1 MSSYRDYLAQIEELK
16 QKAEEARKKE
26 LAEVINDIKAKIAE
40 HGLTAADLGLA
51 GGGGRR
57 SSAPAP
63 RSGGKVPPKY
73 KGPNGELWTGR
84 GRKPAWVVAQLNSG
98 RSLAE
103 FEIR

>member
-16 QKAEEARKKE
+16 QKAEEARKQE
-26 LAEVINDIKAKIAE
+26 LAAVINDIKAKIAE

-51 GGGGRR
+51 GGSRR
-57 SSAPAP
+57 ATAAP
-63 RSGGKVPPKY
+63 RAGGKVPPKY
-73 KGPNGELWTGR
+73 RGPNGELWTGR

-98 RSLAE
+98 RSLSE

>member
-16 QKAEEARKKE
+16 QKAEEARKQE
-26 LAEVINDIKAKIAE
+26 LASVIDDIRAKIAE

-51 GGGGRR
+51 GGRR
-57 SSAPAP
+57 SAPAP
-63 RSGGKVPPKY
+63 RTGGKVPPKY
-73 KGPNGELWTGR
+73 RGPNGELWTGR
-84 GRKPAWVVAQLNSG
+84 GRKPAWVVAQLGSG

>member
-26 LAEVINDIKAKIAE
+26 LAAVINDIRAKIAE
-40 HGLTAADLGLA
+40 HGLTAADLGLS
-51 GGGGRR
+51 GGGRR
-57 SSAPAP
+57 AAPAP

-73 KGPNGELWTGR
+73 RGPSGELWTGR
-84 GRKPAWVVAQLNSG
+84 GRKPAWVVAQLGSG

>member
-26 LAEVINDIKAKIAE
+26 LAAVINDIRAKIAE
-40 HGLTAADLGLA
+40 HGLTAADLGLS
-51 GGGGRR
+51 GGGRR
-57 SSAPAP
+57 AAPAP

-73 KGPNGELWTGR
+73 RGPNGELWTGR
-84 GRKPAWVVAQLNSG
+84 GRKPAWVVAQLGSG

-103 FEIR
+103 LEIR